1 MSYIGNSLQT
11 GQPNYKIIDDISG
24 SFNGVTTSFPLLV
37 GGLVPAPFP
46 VSSQHCLI
54 SVGGVLQEPD
64 PTGSAG
70 YLLSGNNIVF
80 SAAPNSG
87 QSFFGTVLAGADYI
101 NVGGSF
107 PDGTVSQPSIT
118 FDSDL
123 NTGIFRSGADQLSI
137 TTSGATRTTVD
148 SAGRLGIGTESPSML
163 LDVKGTVT
171 AGGGS
176 DEDLQQWNI
185 GSDNVKSEIKYVDTA
200 ALRGMRFG
208 TSTAHALGLQS
219 SNTERIRLD
228 YDGVNYIQNSSAA
241 SQLRIGT
248 LDKISFEDREHTL
261 TVYGHSTDDY
271 TLLRGCNVK
280 DGTPVFDA
288 YVNGTRSI
296 EIESDGGVNSQG
308 PYTNVS
314 DQRLKENIVD
324 SPSQWDDVKA
334 LRVRKFNFTEASGYP
349 MNPKIGFIAQ
359 EVEQVSP
366 GLVKTRYSYD
376 EDGQQIVDSDMKLV
390 KTTVITTKGFKAL
403 QEAMA
408 RIETLETQN
417 ASQAATI
424 TAFEARLTALE
435 GGAS

>member
-1 MSYIGNSLQT
+1 
-11 GQPNYKIIDDISG
+11 
-24 SFNGVTTSFPLLV
+24 
-37 GGLVPAPFP
+37 
-46 VSSQHCLI
+46 
-54 SVGGVLQEPD
+54 
-64 PTGSAG
+64 
-70 YLLSGNNIVF
+70 
-80 SAAPNSG
+80 
-87 QSFFGTVLAGADYI
+87 
-101 NVGGSF
+101 
-107 PDGTVSQPSIT
+107 
-118 FDSDL
+118 
-123 NTGIFRSGADQLSI
+123 
-137 TTSGATRTTVD
+137 
-148 SAGRLGIGTESPSML
+148 
-163 LDVKGTVT
+163 
-171 AGGGS
+171 
-176 DEDLQQWNI
+176 
-185 GSDNVKSEIKYVDTA
+185 
-200 ALRGMRFG
+200 MRFG